1 MRLIFLLTF
10 IFFNIS
16 TFSQDFNREKL
27 DSLFNYLDEKNM
39 IMGSTA
45 INQNGSTV
53 YQKAFGFSDVELRNR
68 ANPQTLYRIG
78 SVSKTFTATVILQL
92 IEEEKLTLETTID
105 KFFPEIPNAKEITI
119 EHLLSHQS
127 GLVNFTDDPAYSEWL
142 NQPKTKEELIELFT
156 KNGSNFSPGT
166 SSEYSNTNYVLLT
179 FIAEEIEDKDFEK
192 IIRKRIFSP
201 AQLKRSKYAGR
212 IKSKNNEALSYY
224 PKNNWETASETNPSI
239 PLGAGAI
246 AAQADEVSS
255 FFYHLFEGNLLEK
268 SSLKEMTTARK
279 EFGLGLFQLPYRD
292 KKVYGHT
299 GGIDG
304 FQSLAVF
311 FPEEKTAVSLLL
323 NGNKM
328 DLNEVFL
335 GILEIYFGY
344 KYSLPHF
351 EEVKNA
357 NQFTGTYSSES
368 FPLKLDIFLENNLLY
383 GQATGQPAF
392 RLNQVDEQTFEFP
405 PAGLQIEFNSE
416 EKTLKLTQSG
426 FTYILK
432 KEED

>member
-1 MRLIFLLTF
+1 
-10 IFFNIS
+10 
-16 TFSQDFNREKL
+16 
-27 DSLFNYLDEKNM
+27 M

>member
-1 MRLIFLLTF
+1 
-10 IFFNIS
+10 
-16 TFSQDFNREKL
+16 
-27 DSLFNYLDEKNM
+27 
-39 IMGSTA
+39 
-45 INQNGSTV
+45 
-53 YQKAFGFSDVELRNR
+53 
-68 ANPQTLYRIG
+68 
-78 SVSKTFTATVILQL
+78 
-92 IEEEKLTLETTID
+92 
-105 KFFPEIPNAKEITI
+105 
-119 EHLLSHQS
+119 
-127 GLVNFTDDPAYSEWL
+127 
-142 NQPKTKEELIELFT
+142 
-156 KNGSNFSPGT
+156 
-166 SSEYSNTNYVLLT
+166 
-179 FIAEEIEDKDFEK
+179 
-192 IIRKRIFSP
+192 
-201 AQLKRSKYAGR
+201 
-212 IKSKNNEALSYY
+212 
-224 PKNNWETASETNPSI
+224 
-239 PLGAGAI
+239 
-246 AAQADEVSS
+246 
-255 FFYHLFEGNLLEK
+255 
-268 SSLKEMTTARK
+268 MTTARK

>member
-1 MRLIFLLTF
+1 
-10 IFFNIS
+10 
-16 TFSQDFNREKL
+16 
-27 DSLFNYLDEKNM
+27 
-39 IMGSTA
+39 MGSTA